1 MSNNNVPEL
10 INIKSAPVGS
20 AQQVETDVL
29 EPLTF
34 SDTEALWEFQ
44 PKGFLHPQSTLIIG
58 FKNNANV
65 GGAFP
70 YVNVGIHSL
79 VERAVLRTSAGRVIC
94 DTNSWGHLESIKSMF
109 VNNITNTNRE
119 QYLNGRM
126 MNYQSGFT
134 FDTTNNVY
142 DNNKSSGY
150 LLENGLE
157 VNVATGDDQ
166 GLSPLQHLK
175 HSSGSTLQ
183 IKLHDLFPYMKSGNQ
198 LPLFLLPNERIQ
210 VQLFWSPT
218 ANRLSLPA
226 SLDGQT
232 GAEILL
238 DRSKCKIYGDY
249 VFYDERIMEAERKEY
264 ESGKAFEYIDYL
276 LNTTLK
282 STTEMNSENI
292 INIGGA
298 GRVVNKVYYSVSDPN
313 GNDLD
318 LVGSYNSMS
327 TDDNGNN
334 KELATS
340 NVFVNG
346 NFIYPR
352 DVVNFATH
360 FHNLKEAGGMVPF
373 VSRGCYSGEGKKAI
387 SDLDI
392 GEFAGR
398 DIRVDLADKFFA
410 QGVDLRGLNQKIDQ
424 KGIDLHLKNWDM
436 ADLSGQTLSNYKIN
450 SWLEVRR
457 YLIIKD
463 GHLECYYV

>member
-1 MSNNNVPEL
+1 MSNSVPEL
-10 INIKSAPVGS
+10 INIKSAPLGS
-20 AQQVETDVL
+20 AQKVETDVL

-58 FKNNANV
+58 FQDNANIP
-65 GGAFP
+65 GAFP
-70 YVNVGIHSL
+70 YINVGIHSL
-79 VERAVLRTSAGRVIC
+79 VSRAVLRTSAGRVIC
-94 DTNSWGHLESIKSMF
+94 DTSSWGHLESIKSMF
-109 VNNITNTNRE
+109 INNITNTNRE

-126 MNYQSGFT
+126 INYQSGLT

-157 VNVATGDDQ
+157 INVATGDDQ

-175 HSSGSTLQ
+175 HSAKSTLQ

-210 VQLFWSPT
+210 VQLYWTPT
-218 ANRLSLPA
+218 ANRVALPSSLN
-226 SLDGQT
+226 GQSQQPL
-232 GAEILL
+232 LL

-249 VFYDERIMEAERKEY
+249 VFYDEKIMEAERKEY

-282 STTEMNSENI
+282 SNAEIELNSI
-292 INIGGA
+292 INVGGA
-298 GRVVNKVYYSVSDPN
+298 GRMVNKVYYSVRDPN

-318 LVGSYNSMS
+318 LIGSYNSMS
-327 TDDNGNN
+327 TDDNGNS
-334 KELATS
+334 KYIATS
-340 NVFVNG
+340 NLFVNG
-346 NFIYPR
+346 NFVYPR
-352 DVVNFATH
+352 DVSNFATH

-373 VSRGCYSGEGKKAI
+373 VSRGCYSGEGKRAI
-387 SDLDI
+387 SDEAI

-398 DIRVDLADKFFA
+398 GLRGEIADKFFA
-410 QGVDLRGLNQKIDQ
+410 QGVDLRGMNQRIDQ
-424 KGIDLHLKNWDM
+424 KGIDIHLKDWDM
-436 ADLSGQTLSNYKIN
+436 VDITGQAKTNFDIST
-450 SWLEVRR
+450 WLEVRR
-457 YLIIKD
+457 YLVIED
-463 GHLECYYV
+463 GHLECYFV